1 MIPFSKLAERL
12 RAVARAADV
21 RPHKPA
27 KPDPMI
33 AVDAALRAQVSA
45 ESGKGSD
52 IAPPVMSGLT
62 EREGSL
68 EKRAETPSSLPSG
81 KLPPITH
88 PDRFPACLAIV
99 LKHEGGYVNHPRDP
113 GGRTNLGVTQRVWEA
128 WIGRGATERDMR
140 ALTPDMVAPLYRQ
153 KYWNKVRAAE
163 LAPGLDLH
171 VFDFGVN
178 AGPARAIRYLQM
190 MIGANPDGIFGP
202 ATMRALSN
210 YIDQYGTRKAV
221 TRYGELRE
229 QYYRSLRTFATFGR
243 GWLRRNREVTA
254 AALGMGK

>member
-1 MIPFSKLAERL
+1 MMMLSKLAERL

-33 AVDAALRAQVSA
+33 EVDAALRAQVNA
-45 ESGKGSD
+45 ESGGGSD
-52 IAPPVMSGLT
+52 MAPPVMS
-62 EREGSL
+62 
-68 EKRAETPSSLPSG
+68 EKKPQVSS
-81 KLPPITH
+81 LPPITH
-88 PDRFPACLAIV
+88 PDRFPKALQIV
-99 LKHEGGYVNHPRDP
+99 LKHEGGYVNHPSDP

-128 WIGRGATERDMR
+128 WIGRSATEQDMR
-140 ALTPDMVAPLYRQ
+140 ALTPEMVAPLYRQ

-178 AGPARAIRYLQM
+178 AGPSRAVRYLQM

-254 AALGMGK
+254 AALEMGK

>member
-1 MIPFSKLAERL
+1 MMMLSKLAERL
-12 RAVARAADV
+12 RDVARAADV

-33 AVDAALRAQVSA
+33 EVDAALRAQVSA

-52 IAPPVMSGLT
+52 IAPPVMS
-62 EREGSL
+62 
-68 EKRAETPSSLPSG
+68 EKKPQVSD
-81 KLPPITH
+81 LPPITH

-128 WIGRGATERDMR
+128 WIGRKATEQDMR
-140 ALTPDMVAPLYRQ
+140 ALTPEMVAPLYRQ

-178 AGPARAIRYLQM
+178 AGPSRAIRYLQM

-254 AALGMGK
+254 AALEMGK

>member
-1 MIPFSKLAERL
+1 MTDPRKPIFDAVIRSLFRKI
-12 RAVARAADV
+12 RAAGRAADV
-21 RPHKPA
+21 RPYV
-27 KPDPMI
+27 KPDPKVE
-33 AVDAALRAQVSA
+33 VDAALRAQVNA
-45 ESGKGSD
+45 ESSGVSD
-52 IAPPVMSGLT
+52 IAPPVMS
-62 EREGSL
+62 
-68 EKRAETPSSLPSG
+68 EKVVQVSDTLPSG

-88 PDRFPACLAIV
+88 PDRFPKALQIV

-128 WIGRGATERDMR
+128 WIGRKATEQDMR
-140 ALTPDMVAPLYRQ
+140 ALTPDVVAPLYRQ

-190 MIGANPDGIFGP
+190 MVGANPDGLFGP

-210 YIDQYGTRKAV
+210 YIDQYGTAKAI

-243 GWLRRNREVTA
+243 GWLRRNREVTQ
-254 AALGMGK
+254 AALEMK

>member
-1 MIPFSKLAERL
+1 MMFSRLAERL

-21 RPHKPA
+21 RPHKP
-27 KPDPMI
+27 DPMVE
-33 AVDAALRAQVSA
+33 VDAAL
-45 ESGKGSD
+45 
-52 IAPPVMSGLT
+52 GLT
-62 EREGSL
+62 EREQSGS
-68 EKRAETPSSLPSG
+68 ETAKPGQIAPSG

-128 WIGRGATERDMR
+128 WIGRNATEQDMR

-153 KYWNKVRAAE
+153 KYWDKVRAPD
-163 LAPGLDLH
+163 LPPGLDLH

-178 AGPARAIRYLQM
+178 AGPARAIRYLQIM
-190 MIGANPDGIFGP
+190 VGANPDAQFGP

-254 AALGMGK
+254 AALEMGNA

>member
-1 MIPFSKLAERL
+1 MFSRLAERL

-21 RPHKPA
+21 RPHKP
-27 KPDPMI
+27 KPDPMRE
-33 AVDAALRAQVSA
+33 VDAALRRQAMDDLIA
-45 ESGKGSD
+45 EDGPLYD
-52 IAPPVMSGLT
+52 IAPPVMS
-62 EREGSL
+62 
-68 EKRAETPSSLPSG
+68 ETAAKVSD
-81 KLPPITH
+81 LPPITH
-88 PDRFPACLAIV
+88 PDRFPKALQIV

-128 WIGRGATERDMR
+128 WIGRGATEQDMR
-140 ALTPDMVAPLYRQ
+140 ALTPAKVAPLYRQ
-153 KYWNKVRAAE
+153 KYWDKVRAPD
-163 LAPGLDLH
+163 LPPGLDLH

-190 MIGANPDGIFGP
+190 MVGTNPDGRFGP

-254 AALGMGK
+254 AALEMGK

>member
-1 MIPFSKLAERL
+1 MMFSRLAERL

-33 AVDAALRAQVSA
+33 AVDAALRAQVNA
-45 ESGKGSD
+45 ESGGGSD
-52 IAPPVMSGLT
+52 IAPLVMS
-62 EREGSL
+62 
-68 EKRAETPSSLPSG
+68 EKKPQVSD
-81 KLPPITH
+81 LPPITH